1 MDPSLLKLLEEDEDE
16 TMPSEAAL
24 EALQA
29 ALRRALEGDTSTSQ
43 PFDSNTGNHSQL
55 FIVRFKIRAVL
66 SQGIDQTGSV
76 DGRTINFH
84 SQQAPQPQSALQP
97 EQTFPV
103 IEQEPR
109 GFIPGISQQQQNDVL
124 EETNRLPRQQKESQ
138 DAEQIA
144 GQGFQI
150 TGTQS
155 SQRNAT
161 PARESGSESQGLRL
175 ERMGNQQTSG
185 GKEVPFGVLM
195 PTLLPQ
201 LNKDKAMQ
209 LSSLH
214 DKMQRNEITK
224 EAFDRHMRDIVGNE
238 KLKLA
243 YSQPQSQMSS
253 NTFLSP
259 SPSFALQNLPRMP
272 SFTAGI
278 PRFAG
283 PLSIGQLPKTR
294 PHFPANSSYATSPG
308 VSMLT
313 NPSYPSIG
321 NDTQNSREMDRQSYP
336 RLGVLRSQI
345 SSSSSSAVNQE
356 RDHSSIYGQGLN
368 KQQQQQQ
375 LASYSQPD
383 VNTSGSFWKSQP
395 HDSQRRQLTHH
406 QSMGSTLVGG
416 STQAMDMIS
425 GPMFERQN
433 PISDPTRFQGGSLSH
448 ISSNPVPC
456 QISASKELQ
465 SGPLSSL
472 TDIKQQS
479 VGHGAELQKKSHLY
493 TPQGPSIAQVVQ
505 GNAIPATSKDKT
517 LEKQLASFGFTTT
530 TNMMPI
536 DSVSPSLLSQLD
548 YNAPLSSQNPSVASP
563 ASVNARTPEKKR
575 DVGQKKPPEA
585 PGPSPPLPSKKQKVS
600 GTFSDQSI
608 DQLNDVTA
616 VSGVNLQ
623 EEEERLLSGPKE
635 VFRISGASR
644 LIVHEEEERG
654 ILLKT
659 PLQKKLA
666 EIMAKLG
673 LKNISNDA
681 ERCLSLSVEERMRG
695 LICNLI
701 RHSKQRADV
710 EKPVHLKLITSDVRQ
725 QIIRLNCKVKEEW
738 EKKQVEVEKLQKL
751 DELGA
756 PEGSRVDGNKE
767 KNEGQVKSIK
777 MNKEDDD
784 KMRANAANVAAR
796 AAVGGDDILSKWQLM
811 AEQARQKREKE
822 AEKGGLVSPL
832 ASGAVRKFGART
844 ISVKDVI
851 AVLERE
857 PQMSKSTLI
866 HRLYERIHSMAAA

>member
-1 MDPSLLKLLEEDEDE
+1 KLSPRLLLGRKPARSPAAEAKTVTGFVMDPSLLKLLEEDEDE
-16 TMPSEAAL
+16 TTHSESAL

-29 ALRRALEGDTSTSQ
+29 ALQRVLEGDTSTSQ
-43 PFDSNTGNHSQL
+43 PFDSNT
-55 FIVRFKIRAVL
+55 VL

-76 DGRTINFH
+76 DGRTINFY

-97 EQTFPV
+97 EQSFPV

-109 GFIPGISQQQQNDVL
+109 GFIRGISQQQPNDVL

-144 GQGFQI
+144 GQVFQM

-175 ERMGNQQTSG
+175 ERMGNQQTRG

-195 PTLLPQ
+195 LTLLPQ

-209 LSSLH
+209 LSILH
-214 DKMQRNEITK
+214 DKMQRNEITN

-243 YSQPQSQMSS
+243 YNQLQSQMSS

-259 SPSFALQNLPRMP
+259 SPTFALQNLPRMP

-283 PLSIGQLPKTR
+283 PLSIGQLPKKS
-294 PHFPANSSYATSPG
+294 PNFPGNSSHATSLG
-308 VSMLT
+308 VSMLN

-345 SSSSSSAVNQE
+345 PCSSSSAVNQG
-356 RDHSSIYGQGLN
+356 RDHSPIYGQGLN
-368 KQQQQQQ
+368 KQQQQQQQ

-383 VNTSGSFWKSQP
+383 VNTSGSFLKSQP

-406 QSMGSTLVGG
+406 QSMGSNLVGG
-416 STQAMDMIS
+416 STRAMDMMS

-433 PISDPTRFQGGSLSH
+433 SMSDPTRFQGGSLSH

-456 QISASKELQ
+456 QVSASNELK
-465 SGPLSSL
+465 SGPLLSV

-479 VGHGAELQKKSHLY
+479 VGHGAELQQKSHLY

-505 GNAIPATSKDKT
+505 GNAIPATSKEKT

-530 TNMMPI
+530 TNMTPI
-536 DSVSPSLLSQLD
+536 NSVSPSLSSQLE
-548 YNAPLSSQNPSVASP
+548 YNAPLSSQNPSVTSP
-563 ASVNARTPEKKR
+563 ASVNARTPEKKP

-623 EEEERLLSGPKE
+623 EEEERLLSGPKKD
-635 VFRISGASR
+635 FRISEAYR

-654 ILLKT
+654 ILLKA

-666 EIMAKLG
+666 EITAKLG

-701 RHSKQRADV
+701 RHSKQRADA
-710 EKPVHLKLITSDVRQ
+710 EKPMHLKLITSDVRQ
-725 QIIRLNCKVKEEW
+725 QIIRLNCKAKEEW
-738 EKKQVEVEKLQKL
+738 EKKQ
-751 DELGA
+751 
-756 PEGSRVDGNKE
+756 PEGPRVDGNKE
-767 KNEGQVKSIK
+767 KNEGQIKSLK
-777 MNKEDDD
+777 MNKEDDG
-784 KMRANAANVAAR
+784 KMRTNAANVAAR
-796 AAVGGDDILSKWQLM
+796 AAVGGDDVLSKWQLM

-832 ASGAVRKFGART
+832 ASGAIRKFGART

-857 PQMSKSTLI
+857 PQMSRSTLI
-866 HRLYERIHSMAAA
+866 HRLYDRIHSMAAAY